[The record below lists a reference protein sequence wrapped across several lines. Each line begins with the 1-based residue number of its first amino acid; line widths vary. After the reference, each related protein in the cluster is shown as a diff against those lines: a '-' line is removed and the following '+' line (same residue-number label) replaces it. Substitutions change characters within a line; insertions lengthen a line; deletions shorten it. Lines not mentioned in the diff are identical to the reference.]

1 MVKFNPHKRL
11 EKINE
16 ELYLLEKE
24 EKQFMMKKYK
34 SKPKRYI
41 DVESSIFFLVIE
53 KMQIEKTINF
63 FKVEFDKIA
72 KKYPEHY
79 WRWQFFGKC
88 LFPDNDWHFKKKE
101 NAQK

>member
-1 MVKFNPHKRL
+1 MIKFNPHKRL

-41 DVESSIFFLVIE
+41 DVESSIFFLAIE

-79 WRWQFFGKC
+79 WRWQFYAKI
-88 LFPDNDWHFKKKE
+88 LNPDKKQE
-101 NAQK
+101 ARHSSQA